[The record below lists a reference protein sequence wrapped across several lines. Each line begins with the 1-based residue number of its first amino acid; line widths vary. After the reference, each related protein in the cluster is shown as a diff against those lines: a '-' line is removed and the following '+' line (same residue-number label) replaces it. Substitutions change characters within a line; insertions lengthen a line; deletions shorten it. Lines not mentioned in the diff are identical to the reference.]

1 MTAADPR
8 CALPA
13 AEWVP
18 VLCVMVQAHIETMV
32 KVEYAPPAAAP
43 GDVGC
48 AAAPDGTE
56 ILREKNL

>member
-1 MTAADPR
+1 MTAANPR

-43 GDVGC
+43 
-48 AAAPDGTE
+48 DGTE